1 MMGTQDKQQLD
12 VVTSHD
18 RPVEKNYI
26 NSTLI
31 NRSFSPQVFNRDIIL
46 NYLYYS
52 FAILFIYVLIDW
64 SCKYHV
70 IEIDCGNSHFFK
82 KKGSCLVM

>member
-1 MMGTQDKQQLD
+1 MMVVFCFCLLSMILFKMMGTQDKQQLD

-31 NRSFSPQVFNRDIIL
+31 NRSFSPQVLTGIL
-46 NYLYYS
+46 Y
-52 FAILFIYVLIDW
+52 
-64 SCKYHV
+64 
-70 IEIDCGNSHFFK
+70 
-82 KKGSCLVM
+82 